1 MSVDRRRA
9 TTAIVLPIVVFAIV
23 AAVAI
28 AIGILL
34 HQVPHGTAPAAAL
47 LLVLLITAAGFI
59 ASYAVPDRD
68 QP

>member
-9 TTAIVLPIVVFAIV
+9 TTAIVLPITVFAIA

-34 HQVPHGTAPAAAL
+34 HQAPHGWAPAVAL
-47 LLVLLITAAGFI
+47 LLVLLITAGGFI
-59 ASYAVPDRD
+59 ASYALPDRD
-68 QP
+68 HP